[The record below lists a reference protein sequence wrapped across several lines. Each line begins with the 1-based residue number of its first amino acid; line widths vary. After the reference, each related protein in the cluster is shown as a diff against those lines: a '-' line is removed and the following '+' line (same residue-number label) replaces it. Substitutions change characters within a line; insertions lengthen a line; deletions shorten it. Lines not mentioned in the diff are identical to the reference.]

1 MTAVPVVLED
11 LEPVDVQQTNDREVL
26 VGVILSE
33 KHNKLHL

>member
-11 LEPVDVQQTNDREVL
+11 LEPVDVQQADDREVL

-33 KHNKLHL
+33 KHNKPHL